1 MRKGLRMAKYALVV
15 MSEQG
20 EEHPGGQG
28 RMLHAMSAAKAFK
41 DAGEDVTIWF
51 HGIGVGWLTAF
62 SESNDRFTQHYGTLF
77 ADVSNLI
84 GGACDFCTTRRFD
97 ATKGA
102 EQLGVPIVGGDGEHH
117 TVAELAAAGYSIIS
131 F

>member
-1 MRKGLRMAKYALVV
+1 MAKYALVV

-28 RMLHAMSAAKAFK
+28 RMVHALSAAKAFK
-41 DAGEDVTIWF
+41 DAGEEVTIWF

-62 SESNDRFTQHYGTLF
+62 AQADDRFTQNYGPLF
-77 ADVSNLI
+77 AEVSDLI

-97 ATKGA
+97 AGA
-102 EQLGVPIVGGDGEHH
+102 GAGQLGVATVGGDGQHH
-117 TVAELAAAGYSIIS
+117 TVADLAAAGYSIIT

>member
-1 MRKGLRMAKYALVV
+1 MAKYALVV

-20 EEHPGGQG
+20 EDHPGGQG

-41 DAGEDVTIWF
+41 ESGDEVSIWF

-62 SESNDRFTQHYGTLF
+62 AEANDRYTQHYGELF
-77 ADVSNLI
+77 TEVSDLI

-97 ATKGA
+97 AAEGA
-102 EQLGVPIVGGDGEHH
+102 QKLGVPIVGGDGEHH
-117 TVAELAAAGYSIIS
+117 TVADLAAAGNTVIT

>member
-1 MRKGLRMAKYALVV
+1 MAKYALVV

-28 RMLHAMSAAKAFK
+28 RMVHALSAAKGFK
-41 DAGEDVTIWF
+41 DAGVDVTIWF

-62 SESNDRFTQHYGTLF
+62 ADANDRFTQNYGPLF
-77 ADVSNLI
+77 AEVSDVMAGTCN
-84 GGACDFCTTRRFD
+84 FCTTLRFD
-97 ATKGA
+97 ATGGA
-102 EQLGVPIVGGDGEHH
+102 ERFGVPIVGEGGQHH
-117 TVAELAAAGYSIIS
+117 SVADLAIAGYSVIT

>member
-1 MRKGLRMAKYALVV
+1 MAKYALVV

-28 RMLHAMSAAKAFK
+28 RMLHAMSAAKTFK
-41 DAGEDVTIWF
+41 DAGEEVAIWF

-62 SESNDRFTQHYGTLF
+62 AQADDAFTKHYGPLF
-77 ADVSNLI
+77 AEVSDLI
-84 GGACDFCTTRRFD
+84 AGTCDFCTTRRFD
-97 ATKGA
+97 AREGA
-102 EQLGVPIVGGDGEHH
+102 EQLGVDVVGGDGQHH
-117 TVAELAAAGYSIIS
+117 TVADLAAAGYTVMT

>member
-1 MRKGLRMAKYALVV
+1 MTKYALVV

-28 RMLHAMSAAKAFK
+28 RMVHALSAAKAFK

-62 SESNDRFTQHYGTLF
+62 AEANDRFTQNYGPLF
-77 ADVSNLI
+77 AEVSDVIAGTCN
-84 GGACDFCTTRRFD
+84 FCTTRRFD
-97 ATKGA
+97 ATEGA
-102 EQLGVPIVGGDGEHH
+102 NQLGVAIVGDDGQHH
-117 TVAELAAAGYSIIS
+117 SVADLAVAGYSVIT